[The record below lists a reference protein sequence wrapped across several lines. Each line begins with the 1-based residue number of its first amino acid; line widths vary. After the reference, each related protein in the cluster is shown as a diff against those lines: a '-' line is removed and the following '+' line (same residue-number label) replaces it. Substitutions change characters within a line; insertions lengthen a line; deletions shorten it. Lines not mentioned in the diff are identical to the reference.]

1 MTYPRDI
8 AYHEAGHAVV
18 GWALGVPVVTCRVY
32 YDDQKGWKGGTD
44 ADVAEVD
51 RLELPERL
59 AFFTAGY
66 TAEQVFQCPIRHD
79 RAADGNNAQIYLAL
93 MGQGI
98 PEQDHPARIA
108 EGEGIAREHLETHKA
123 RVTALAECLVK
134 RGHVDDASKFLWPV
148 REPLTG

>member
-59 AFFTAGY
+59 HRWLY
-66 TAEQVFQCPIRHD
+66 R
-79 RAADGNNAQIYLAL
+79 
-93 MGQGI
+93 
-98 PEQDHPARIA
+98 
-108 EGEGIAREHLETHKA
+108 
-123 RVTALAECLVK
+123 
-134 RGHVDDASKFLWPV
+134 
-148 REPLTG
+148 